1 MSTNPALP
9 ARSMF
14 ATTVMEGY
22 APRAAH
28 LEGTIP
34 DWLRG
39 DLVRTAPA
47 LFAHG
52 GWAAAHWFDAVGMLY
67 RFSVKSPTEV
77 TWAQRLLECDAAR
90 HALAGRVPVSSFG
103 TPNGRPWWK
112 RVVQPIPQVS
122 DNTNVNVLKLG
133 PDWVAMTETATQ
145 YMVDPETLSTRGAV
159 RYDDALGDEL
169 AMLAHPHF
177 DFARGKAVNVGSK
190 LGMQAELL
198 VFEHD
203 PAERRRVEVGRWK
216 GKEMPYVH
224 SFALTATKA
233 VLIDHPLRVR
243 PASMLWSNKG
253 YIDHFR
259 WDGAGPTRLIVIDRA
274 GGPNRVLETDGMFVF
289 HTVNAFDDGDGLVM
303 DVLAYPD
310 ASIVDA
316 LRVERLT
323 TERLDLRASLVRL
336 RLDLASKTVRREVL
350 LDDGF
355 EFPSVSYRKVSGGR
369 HGAVWGARLGD
380 AGEGMRSTL
389 VRVDPERGEVARYSD
404 GDVVYG
410 EPVFVARPGA
420 TDEDDGVLL
429 AVGSSPS
436 AGRSHLAVLRASDLE
451 RIATASV
458 ETPLPL
464 GFHGSF
470 ARAV

>member
-1 MSTNPALP
+1 
-9 ARSMF
+9 
-14 ATTVMEGY
+14 
-22 APRAAH
+22 
-28 LEGTIP
+28 
-34 DWLRG
+34 
-39 DLVRTAPA
+39 
-47 LFAHG
+47 
-52 GWAAAHWFDAVGMLY
+52 
-67 RFSVKSPTEV
+67 
-77 TWAQRLLECDAAR
+77 
-90 HALAGRVPVSSFG
+90 
-103 TPNGRPWWK
+103 
-112 RVVQPIPQVS
+112 
-122 DNTNVNVLKLG
+122 
-133 PDWVAMTETATQ
+133 
-145 YMVDPETLSTRGAV
+145 
-159 RYDDALGDEL
+159 
-169 AMLAHPHF
+169 
-177 DFARGKAVNVGSK
+177 
-190 LGMQAELL
+190 
-198 VFEHD
+198 
-203 PAERRRVEVGRWK
+203 
-216 GKEMPYVH
+216 MPYVH

-436 AGRSHLAVLRASDLE
+436 AGRSHLAVLRAQDLE

-458 ETPLPL
+458 EAPLPL